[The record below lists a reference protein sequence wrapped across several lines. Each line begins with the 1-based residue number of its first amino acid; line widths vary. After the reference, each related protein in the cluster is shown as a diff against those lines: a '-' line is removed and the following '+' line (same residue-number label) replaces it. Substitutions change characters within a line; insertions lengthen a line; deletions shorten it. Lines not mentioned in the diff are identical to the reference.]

1 VTFAAEQELL
11 EQAACTLP
19 LCEYTFDRYLSKKA
33 ARREYQI
40 TVLANPEYQ
49 DALAEGKSLAESV
62 CTARDL
68 VNEMADIMTPEELAL
83 RCQKLGEEKGFS
95 VKVLDEEDCE
105 KAGMGLFLAVSKG
118 SSLKPRLIVMSWNG
132 GEMDQPPLG
141 FVGKGITYDSGGL
154 AIKTSGMES
163 MRFDMNGAAAV
174 IGAMCSIA
182 EQKLPYNV
190 VGVVAA
196 CENMVDANSYRNGD
210 VIRSMSGKTV
220 FVRNTDAEGRLTMA
234 DAMTWCIRNCH
245 PSELIEVA
253 GLTGSVCSFYG
264 DICAAA
270 LTADQ
275 DMFERVRQ
283 LQPLTGEKIAQM
295 PYFEEYRELLKSPWA
310 DLNNSP
316 ANGPGG
322 ILAGFFLDSFRE
334 EVPFLHID
342 FGAMPFT
349 KKTSDGQ
356 PEGAT
361 GFGVK
366 TLYYYAK
373 HRCMTKR

>member
-1 VTFAAEQELL
+1 
-11 EQAACTLP
+11 
-19 LCEYTFDRYLSKKA
+19 
-33 ARREYQI
+33 
-40 TVLANPEYQ
+40 
-49 DALAEGKSLAESV
+49 
-62 CTARDL
+62 
-68 VNEMADIMTPEELAL
+68 M
-83 RCQKLGEEKGFS
+83 
-95 VKVLDEEDCE
+95 
-105 KAGMGLFLAVSKG
+105 
-118 SSLKPRLIVMSWNG
+118 
-132 GEMDQPPLG
+132 
-141 FVGKGITYDSGGL
+141 
-154 AIKTSGMES
+154 
-163 MRFDMNGAAAV
+163 
-174 IGAMCSIA
+174 
-182 EQKLPYNV
+182 
-190 VGVVAA
+190 
-196 CENMVDANSYRNGD
+196 
-210 VIRSMSGKTV
+210 
-220 FVRNTDAEGRLTMA
+220 
-234 DAMTWCIRNCH
+234 
-245 PSELIEVA
+245 A

-316 ANGPGG
+316 ANGTGG

-334 EVPFLHID
+334 GIPFLHID